1 MRKNQE
7 LAIAIPLSVGVI
19 LSFFYLTTS
28 NVDGGKVRFVFETP
42 WIKLGAEVEKQQPV
56 QKSFPQESKSNVIR

>member
-1 MRKNQE
+1 MRRNQGS
-7 LAIAIPLSVGVI
+7 AIAIPLSVGVI
-19 LSFFYLTTS
+19 LCFFYLTTS

-42 WIKLGAEVEKQQPV
+42 WFKLGAEVDKQQSV